1 MANTIGLQG
10 MANNAW
16 PLYVI
21 GWVGGG
27 EVPHALSGFFTNE
40 GTAQS
45 AINTYVSSKE
55 KRNKG

>member
-1 MANTIGLQG
+1 MANTKALQV
-10 MANNAW
+10 MANKAG
-16 PLYVI
+16 PHYVI